1 MKRIIYSLKKLG
13 MSVICGRRR
22 KIGQGMH
29 STPVK
34 IVPNGVKDTGSYA
47 LNALVFGDIHGGR
60 G

>member
-1 MKRIIYSLKKLG
+1 MKKIFCSLSKLG

-22 KIGQGMH
+22 KIAPGIH
-29 STPVK
+29 STPVS
-34 IVPNGVKDTGSYA
+34 IAPNGVKDTGSYA